1 MPAANSIR
9 VLRAITR
16 LNIGGPSI
24 QAIELSTRLATR
36 GYRTLLAHGL
46 LGAGEGDMRYLLE
59 PAHPSSVEIV
69 EVPALKRP
77 VSPAEDLHAM
87 NALRRL
93 IDTFRPAIVH
103 THMAKA
109 GALGRLAAIAWN
121 RTRPPAERARLV
133 HTYHGHVLEG
143 YFGGF
148 TSRGF
153 LAIERALARATD
165 RIVAISPR
173 IRDELLV
180 QQRIGTAD
188 QYRVVPLGFDLEPFF
203 AVDAGARAAAR
214 RRLGLAASA
223 DVVSTVGRLTAI
235 KDQRLFLEVARRVA
249 GRRADAVFLI
259 AGDGELRPDLERL
272 AQRLGIA
279 PRVRFLGWQR
289 DLPAL
294 YAATNVFLLTSRNE
308 GTPVAI
314 IESLA
319 SGTPAVATD
328 VGGVRDVISDAAFGA
343 LAPLDDVEALSQ
355 RVVDWLENT
364 ERQRAGG
371 AAARVAMGARF
382 GIHRLL
388 DDIEALYR
396 ELRE

>member
-1 MPAANSIR
+1 MQAADSIR
-9 VLRAITR
+9 VLRVITR

-24 QAIELSTRLATR
+24 QAIELSTRLAAR
-36 GYRTLLAHGL
+36 GYRTRLVHGR
-46 LGAGEGDMRYLLE
+46 LGAGEGDMRYLLD
-59 PAHPSSVEIV
+59 AGRTGVEIV
-69 EVPALKRP
+69 EVPPLQRAVAPADDVRATSALWRTIE
-77 VSPAEDLHAM
+77 A
-87 NALRRL
+87 
-93 IDTFRPAIVH
+93 FRPAIVH

-121 RTRPPAERARLV
+121 RTRPRAERVRLV

-143 YFGGF
+143 YFGGL

-173 IRDELLV
+173 IRDELLL
-180 QQRIGTAD
+180 QQRIGAAE
-188 QYRVVPLGFDLEPFF
+188 QYRIVPLGFDLEPFL
-203 AVDAGARAAAR
+203 AVDRAGRVEARD
-214 RRLGLAASA
+214 RLGVPAAA

-235 KDQRLFLEVARRVA
+235 KDQRLFLQVAARIAQRRP
-249 GRRADAVFLI
+249 GAVFLI
-259 AGDGELRPDLERL
+259 AGDGELRADLEQL
-272 AQRLGIA
+272 AHQLGIA
-279 PRVRFLGWQR
+279 SRVRFLGWRR
-289 DLPAL
+289 DLPDV

-319 SGTPAVATD
+319 SGTPAVSTD

-343 LAPLDDVEALSQ
+343 LAPPDDVEALTA
-355 RVVDWLENT
+355 RVDEWLERA

-371 AAARVAMGARF
+371 AAARVAMRARF
-382 GIHRLL
+382 GIDRLL
-388 DDIEALYR
+388 DDVEALYR